1 MGLCDD
7 KKDPEKRS
15 RRGDEVKRHNRIRSN
30 SSQSYDI
37 PSFFYMDYDIPSA
50 YRTCGP
56 IFCRQTISTWI
67 HNNGRCKQWTGM
79 TRKH

>member
-37 PSFFYMDYDIPSA
+37 PSFF
-50 YRTCGP
+50 
-56 IFCRQTISTWI
+56 
-67 HNNGRCKQWTGM
+67 
-79 TRKH
+79 